1 MKATIYRP
9 TNGRKWAIDKWVWV
23 KALSAHNGF
32 QGYSF
37 TFSKSSFC
45 CYCTVPM
52 LFCCVCVCA
61 IIGRVWSLQHSCRIT
76 IRRSLGVSRRRRLKE
91 LPLPPHLIVFLSS
104 LPVGRSDDLH
114 DNWERRRSTKAES
127 VRKRGEARRR
137 GGGGGG
143 GRGRGIH
150 HIRNSFPHT

>member
-1 MKATIYRP
+1 MISGYESKLFQPIMVSR
-9 TNGRKWAIDKWVWV
+9 GIHS
-23 KALSAHNGF
+23 LSVNPPFAVIV
-32 QGYSF
+32 QYLCYSVV
-37 TFSKSSFC
+37 C
-45 CYCTVPM
+45 VCV
-52 LFCCVCVCA
+52 CVCVCA